1 MNLKETKLTPATD
14 LVRKRYDRFAP
25 FFDVLEK
32 PMERFRFSNWRL
44 KFRDRLFG
52 KRALEVGVGTGKN
65 IPYYPSQ
72 AHIIAIDISR
82 CMLDRAEKRAKAMNI
97 NVDLRLMD
105 VQELDFSDQTFDMVF
120 ATFVFCSVPDPI
132 LGLTELHR
140 VCKPDG
146 MLLLLEHMRPEN
158 RILGMVFDALN
169 PLIVRLTG
177 ANINRRTM
185 DNIDVAG
192 WKIEKLE
199 NLSSDIV
206 RWIEA
211 RP

>member
-1 MNLKETKLTPATD
+1 ML
-14 LVRKRYDRFAP
+14 
-25 FFDVLEK
+25 
-32 PMERFRFSNWRL
+32 
-44 KFRDRLFG
+44 
-52 KRALEVGVGTGKN
+52 AL
-65 IPYYPSQ
+65 
-72 AHIIAIDISR
+72 
-82 CMLDRAEKRAKAMNI
+82 AEKRAKAMNI

-146 MLLLLEHMRPEN
+146 RLLLLEHMRPEN

-169 PLIVRLTG
+169 PLTVRLTG

-185 DNIDVAG
+185 GNIDVAG
-192 WKIEKLE
+192 WKIEKSE